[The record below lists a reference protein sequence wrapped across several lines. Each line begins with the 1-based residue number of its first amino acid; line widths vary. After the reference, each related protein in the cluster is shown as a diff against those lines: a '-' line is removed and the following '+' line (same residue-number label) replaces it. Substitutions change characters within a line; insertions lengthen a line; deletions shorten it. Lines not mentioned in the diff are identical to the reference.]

1 MRLDKFIC
9 KSTEL
14 TRNEAKKLLKSG
26 DVRVNGDVAK
36 NAAMQ
41 VHENNRVTI
50 DDQVLTARTSRYFML
65 HKVVDSICSNVDEVY
80 PSVLHF
86 IDVDKAFDLHIAG
99 RLDADTTGL
108 VLITD
113 DGRWSHN
120 VISPKKDCQK
130 TYRVWL
136 KNPIE
141 DDKAAALIELFSQ
154 GIQLQGESTLTRP
167 ALLKLIYSSKN
178 DNHTSHHHGKVS
190 KADAEDKGY
199 DNNTGDSDIS
209 KNQTNEVLL
218 TITEGKYH
226 QVKRMF
232 TAVGNRVV
240 GLHRE
245 KIGGVELGDL
255 APGEWRALTAEEIA
269 LFA

>member
-14 TRNEAKKLLKSG
+14 TRNEAKKLLKG
-26 DVRVNGDVAK
+26 GEVRVNGDISK

-41 VHENNRVTI
+41 VHENNDITI
-50 DDQVLTARTSRYFML
+50 DGQTLTARTSRYYIL
-65 HKVVDSICSNVDEVY
+65 HKMVDSICSNVDEVY
-80 PSVLHF
+80 PSVLNF

-120 VISPKKDCQK
+120 VISPKKECKK

-136 KNPIE
+136 RNPISIE
-141 DDKAAALIELFSQ
+141 KSVKLIEQFKE
-154 GIQLQGESTLTRP
+154 GIQLQGESSLTRP
-167 ALLKLIYSSKN
+167 AILELVTGNGIYTKE
-178 DNHTSHHHGKVS
+178 
-190 KADAEDKGY
+190 AAQE
-199 DNNTGDSDIS
+199 
-209 KNQTNEVLL
+209 TNEVLL

-232 TAVGNRVV
+232 AAVGNRVV

-245 KIGGVELGDL
+245 QIGAIELGDL
-255 APGEWRALTAEEIA
+255 APGEWRSLTQTEID
-269 LFA
+269 LFS

>member
-14 TRNEAKKLLKSG
+14 SRNEAKKLLKTG
-26 DVRVNGDVAK
+26 DVKVNGEVAK
-36 NAAMQ
+36 DPAMQ
-41 VHENNRVTI
+41 VHENNAITI
-50 DDQVLTARTSRYFML
+50 DGHELVARSSRYIML
-65 HKVVDSICSNVDEVY
+65 HKVAETICSNVDEIY

-120 VISPKKDCQK
+120 VISPKKECPK
-130 TYRVWL
+130 VYRVWL
-136 KNPIE
+136 RDEIMADELPALVQHF
-141 DDKAAALIELFSQ
+141 KA
-154 GIQLQGESTLTRP
+154 GIQLQGEANLTRP
-167 ALLKLIYSSKN
+167 AVLAQV
-178 DNHTSHHHGKVS
+178 DT
-190 KADAEDKGY
+190 D
-199 DNNTGDSDIS
+199 
-209 KNQTNEVLL
+209 EVLL

-232 TAVGNRVV
+232 AAVGNRVV

-245 KIGGVELGDL
+245 SIGNVELDDL
-255 APGEWRALTAEEIA
+255 APGEWRYLSEQEVEQ
-269 LFA
+269 FK

>member
-14 TRNEAKKLLKSG
+14 SRNEAKKLLKTG
-26 DVRVNGDVAK
+26 DVKVNGEVAK
-36 NAAMQ
+36 DPAMQ
-41 VHENNRVTI
+41 VHENNSITI
-50 DDQVLTARTSRYFML
+50 DGHELVARSSRYIML
-65 HKVVDSICSNVDEVY
+65 HKVAETICSNVDEIY

-120 VISPKKDCQK
+120 VISPKKQCPK
-130 TYRVWL
+130 VYRVWL
-136 KNPIE
+136 RDEIMADELPVLVE
-141 DDKAAALIELFSQ
+141 HFKA
-154 GIQLQGESTLTRP
+154 GIQLQGEANLTRP
-167 ALLKLIYSSKN
+167 AVLQQV
-178 DNHTSHHHGKVS
+178 DT
-190 KADAEDKGY
+190 D
-199 DNNTGDSDIS
+199 
-209 KNQTNEVLL
+209 EVLL

-232 TAVGNRVV
+232 AAVGNRVV

-245 KIGGVELGDL
+245 SIGNVKLADL
-255 APGEWRALTAEEIA
+255 APGEWRYLSEQEIA
-269 LFA
+269 QFK

>member
-14 TRNEAKKLLKSG
+14 TRNEAKKLLKG
-26 DVRVNGDVAK
+26 GEVRVNGDVSK

-41 VHENNRVTI
+41 VHENNDITI
-50 DDQVLTARTSRYFML
+50 DGQTLTARTSRYYIL
-65 HKVVDSICSNVDEVY
+65 HKMVDSICSNVDEVY
-80 PSVLHF
+80 PSVLNF

-120 VISPKKDCQK
+120 VISPKKECKK

-136 KNPIE
+136 RNPISIE
-141 DDKAAALIELFSQ
+141 KSVKLIEQFKE
-154 GIQLQGESTLTRP
+154 GIQLQGESSLTRP
-167 ALLKLIYSSKN
+167 AILEL
-178 DNHTSHHHGKVS
+178 V
-190 KADAEDKGY
+190 
-199 DNNTGDSDIS
+199 TGNGIS
-209 KNQTNEVLL
+209 TKEAVQEPNEVLL

-232 TAVGNRVV
+232 AAVGNRVV

-245 KIGGVELGDL
+245 QIGAIELGDL
-255 APGEWRALTAEEIA
+255 APGEWRSLTQTEID
-269 LFA
+269 LFS

>member
-26 DVRVNGDVAK
+26 EVRVNGDVAK
-36 NAAMQ
+36 NPAMQ
-41 VHENNRVTI
+41 VHENNSITV
-50 DDQVLTARTSRYFML
+50 DGELLSARTSRYFML
-65 HKVVDSICSNVDEVY
+65 HKVADSICSNVDEIY

-86 IDVDKAFDLHIAG
+86 LDVDKAFDLHIAG

-120 VISPKKDCQK
+120 VISPKKDCK
-130 TYRVWL
+130 KIYRVWL
-136 KNPIE
+136 RDAIE
-141 DDKAAALIELFSQ
+141 PNKAEQLIEHFKQ
-154 GIQLQGESTLTRP
+154 GVQLQGESSLTRP
-167 ALLKLIYSSKN
+167 AILALV
-178 DNHTSHHHGKVS
+178 T
-190 KADAEDKGY
+190 
-199 DNNTGDSDIS
+199 DSDTAS
-209 KNQTNEVLL
+209 VEPKEAVNEVLL

-232 TAVGNRVV
+232 AAVGNRVV

-245 KIGGVELGDL
+245 QIGEIKLADL
-255 APGEWRALTAEEIA
+255 SAGEWRELTSEEVA
-269 LFA
+269 LFN

>member
-14 TRNEAKKLLKSG
+14 TRNEAKKVLKSG
-26 DVRVNGDVAK
+26 EVRVNGEVAK

-41 VHENNRVTI
+41 VHENNSVTI
-50 DDQVLTARTSRYFML
+50 DGQKLTARGSRYYLL
-65 HKVVDSICSNVDEVY
+65 HKVADTICSNVDEVY

-86 IDVDKAFDLHIAG
+86 IQVDRAFDLHIAG

-120 VISPKKDCQK
+120 VISPKKACQK

-136 KNPIE
+136 RNEI
-141 DDKAAALIELFSQ
+141 DDEKLTQLVEEFDK
-154 GIQLQGESTLTRP
+154 GIQLQGENALTRP
-167 ALLKLIYSSKN
+167 AKLQR
-178 DNHTSHHHGKVS
+178 VEP
-190 KADAEDKGY
+190 EDLTEPECYK
-199 DNNTGDSDIS
+199 T
-209 KNQTNEVLL
+209 EVLL

-232 TAVGNRVV
+232 AAVGNRVV

-245 KIGGVELGDL
+245 RIGDITLGEL
-255 APGEWRALTAEEIA
+255 APGEWRELTADEVA
-269 LFA
+269 LFSS

>member
-14 TRNEAKKLLKSG
+14 TRSEAKKLLKSG
-26 DVRVNGDVAK
+26 EVRVNGEVAK
-36 NAAMQ
+36 NPAMQ
-41 VHENNRVTI
+41 VHENNSI
-50 DDQVLTARTSRYFML
+50 DIDGQILTARGSRYFML
-65 HKVVDSICSNVDEVY
+65 HKVVDTICSNVDEGY

-86 IDVDKAFDLHIAG
+86 LEVDKAFDLHIAG

-130 TYRVWL
+130 VYRVWL
-136 KNPIE
+136 RNPISVE
-141 DDKAAALIELFSQ
+141 ESADLIEQFSK
-154 GIQLQGESTLTRP
+154 GIQLQGESSLTKPAILTLVT
-167 ALLKLIYSSKN
+167 
-178 DNHTSHHHGKVS
+178 
-190 KADAEDKGY
+190 
-199 DNNTGDSDIS
+199 NTDVE
-209 KNQTNEVLL
+209 NEVLL

-232 TAVGNRVV
+232 AAVGNRVV

-245 KIGGVELGDL
+245 EIGTVKLGDL
-255 APGEWRALTAEEIA
+255 APGEWRELTDEEVS
-269 LFA
+269 LFL

>member
-26 DVRVNGDVAK
+26 EVRVNGEVAK
-36 NAAMQ
+36 NPAMQ
-41 VHENNRVTI
+41 VHENNNIEV
-50 DDQVLTARTSRYFML
+50 DGQLLTARTSRYYML

-86 IDVDKAFDLHIAG
+86 IEVDKAFDLHIAG

-120 VISPKKDCQK
+120 VISPKKSCK
-130 TYRVWL
+130 KIYRVWL
-136 KNPIE
+136 RDAIE
-141 DDKAAALIELFSQ
+141 ESYAEELIEHFKQ
-154 GIQLQGESTLTRP
+154 GIQLQGEASLTRP
-167 ALLKLIYSSKN
+167 AVLELMVNANKEH
-178 DNHTSHHHGKVS
+178 DGV
-190 KADAEDKGY
+190 
-199 DNNTGDSDIS
+199 
-209 KNQTNEVLL
+209 NEVLL

-232 TAVGNRVV
+232 AAVGNRVV

-245 KIGGVELGDL
+245 QIGAIKLDGL
-255 APGEWRALTAEEIA
+255 APGEWRALTKEEIA
-269 LFA
+269 LFI

>member
-9 KSTEL
+9 KSSEL

-26 DVRVNGDVAK
+26 EVRVNGEVAK

-41 VHENNRVTI
+41 VHENNTI
-50 DDQVLTARTSRYFML
+50 TADGQLLTARTSRYFML

-80 PSVLHF
+80 PSVLNF
-86 IDVDKAFDLHIAG
+86 IEVDKAFDLHIAG

-120 VISPKKDCQK
+120 VISPKKDCKK

-136 KNPIE
+136 RHIISE
-141 DDKAAALIELFSQ
+141 DKVDELIETFKQ
-154 GIQLQGESTLTRP
+154 GIQLQGESSLTRP
-167 ALLKLIYSSKN
+167 AILEL
-178 DNHTSHHHGKVS
+178 VS
-190 KADAEDKGY
+190 
-199 DNNTGDSDIS
+199 DSES
-209 KNQTNEVLL
+209 ANEVLL

-232 TAVGNRVV
+232 AAIGNKVV

-245 KIGGVELGDL
+245 QIGSIELGDL
-255 APGEWRALTAEEIA
+255 APGEWRELTETEIA
-269 LFA
+269 LFV

>member
-26 DVRVNGDVAK
+26 EVRVNGEIAK

-41 VHENNRVTI
+41 VHENNTITI
-50 DDQVLTARTSRYFML
+50 DGQVLTARTSRYFML
-65 HKVVDSICSNVDEVY
+65 HKVVDSICSNVDEIY
-80 PSVLHF
+80 PSVLNF

-99 RLDADTTGL
+99 RLDSDTTGL

-120 VISPKKDCQK
+120 IISPKKSCQK

-136 KNPIE
+136 RDAISVEKSS
-141 DDKAAALIELFSQ
+141 ALIDQFKQ
-154 GIQLQGESTLTRP
+154 GLQLQGESSLTRP
-167 ALLKLIYSSKN
+167 AVLALVM
-178 DNHTSHHHGKVS
+178 D
-190 KADAEDKGY
+190 
-199 DNNTGDSDIS
+199 GDLSA
-209 KNQTNEVLL
+209 NELNEATNEVLL

-232 TAVGNRVV
+232 AAVGNRVV

-245 KIGGVELGDL
+245 QIGGIELGDL
-255 APGEWRALTAEEIA
+255 APGEWRELTTEEVA
-269 LFA
+269 LFS

>member
-26 DVRVNGDVAK
+26 EVRVNGDIAK
-36 NAAMQ
+36 NSAMQ
-41 VHENNRVTI
+41 VHENNTITI
-50 DDQVLTARTSRYFML
+50 DGQTLKARSSRYFML

-86 IDVDKAFDLHIAG
+86 INVEKAFDLHIAG

-120 VISPKKDCQK
+120 VISPKKNCQK
-130 TYRVWL
+130 IYRVWL
-136 KNPIE
+136 RDAIHYNSAN
-141 DDKAAALIELFSQ
+141 DLIEHFEL
-154 GIQLQGESTLTRP
+154 GIQLQGEKSLTRP
-167 ALLKLIYSSKN
+167 AKLTLVNNKEN
-178 DNHTSHHHGKVS
+178 AMKDNTTK
-190 KADAEDKGY
+190 
-199 DNNTGDSDIS
+199 
-209 KNQTNEVLL
+209 EVLL

-232 TAVGNRVV
+232 AAVGNRVV
-240 GLHRE
+240 SLHRE
-245 KIGGVELGDL
+245 SIGAITLGSL
-255 APGEWRALTAEEIA
+255 APGDWRELTKDEIEQ
-269 LFA
+269 FY